1 MKMCA
6 VRGSYRNLSASK
18 IAQFERHFEVFE
30 KTEESL
36 VESYIPLKSE

>member
-1 MKMCA
+1 MKLCA
-6 VRGSYRNLSASK
+6 VRESYPNLRASK
-18 IAQFERHFEVFE
+18 FAQIARHFEVFE